1 MNTPENLLAFRQAC
15 QRANIR
21 TIGCE
26 FDGSG
31 DEGYVNMV
39 GVLEITLNGETTT
52 VSAQS
57 LDDLKDSIP
66 IIGLMS
72 RQRYNYANNSWD
84 TCAEAERLHDLATT
98 HSVNLDSVFYNV
110 LHNFPGD
117 WINNSGGYGQAY
129 LDLVTGQ
136 YSTSPSPTPLTILQ
150 TTSRPSCNERH
161 GTLPDHGARLGPASA
176 RPCLDGH
183 ARPHRQSPLG

>member
-1 MNTPENLLAFRQAC
+1 
-15 QRANIR
+15 
-21 TIGCE
+21 
-26 FDGSG
+26 
-31 DEGYVNMV
+31 
-39 GVLEITLNGETTT
+39 
-52 VSAQS
+52 
-57 LDDLKDSIP
+57 
-66 IIGLMS
+66 MS

-136 YSTSPSPTPLTILQ
+136 YDILGYQRYESQDEACAEGTFFDITIANPVDDTADYIKTLLQ
-150 TTSRPSCNERH
+150 
-161 GTLPDHGARLGPASA
+161 
-176 RPCLDGH
+176 
-183 ARPHRQSPLG
+183 